1 MKGVHFLKNF
11 FDEGFCVPWNQ
22 IGKQYEK
29 GQSSSHTMSAS
40 EYETRL
46 AEYNLQLIAD
56 TLDISRQQSGERVK
70 ESLKK
75 AFDLSDNIFHMRQ
88 GIRKK
93 YLEYE
98 FRYVQQLR
106 SHFPDSLSG
115 VRSENDEEY
124 TRILILYQI
133 VLGNISLCLNEI
145 CLEYFIYDEADKWFQ
160 LALDAFWQAKGLNY
174 GLEDKLHDDEEIYVY
189 KYLIMLNIGKCYHNY
204 AMQHQKSD
212 YYAAQERFDQIISET
227 QDQERKLCRS
237 MRRENDRR
245 LKLIIMDA
253 YALELRIKRQER
265 AFYRDCD
272 SLNANERHQSYKD
285 YEEKLEMMRKYC
297 DKHFRNDSNRYKQYT
312 AQISIEEAII
322 NRKRRCFDAALE
334 KAAVVEEE
342 RNQDFPFAGEAPP
355 HNTDAINNI
364 SSVFRGIISSGD
376 QPDLHIQSLNIM
388 YSIDCY
394 PGKKPKDETAP
405 AEVCY
410 FYKKE
415 KGRAPLQSKL
425 IALLRMLAREGNMYA
440 LREYVQ
446 WYGQYLKKPTEA
458 AKLILLGDSFC
469 TERPEVNALRTLTT
483 SDAITR
489 LGRGLDYIL
498 KNDETVYRNAKGR
511 HVYSMDD
518 IERLFDELIQCF
530 PVDLAQDSACGYDDI
545 MILEDESERNLALQ
559 YLKCVFFSRIGSYSR
574 IDAMLRA
581 LCARKE
587 FEYISKGTLGLKA
600 RYMLAKSCMAAGE
613 LKNALDVLTEIR
625 DELKRKEEHIFERI
639 DIRTELMYGKCLVCL
654 GRYTDAQ
661 REVYAKRTP
670 LYIRIHASAGDP
682 AEKGETEYR
691 PESKHRT
698 NRFYLDA
705 MLCALHMY
713 DKAWFDELMK
723 DISEMPNAVSVGEM
737 TDWRDQLDINIIQ
750 GYGKVFWDEKNGYK
764 EGLPYFLNAYAILQK
779 HIPYDDPVYEVD
791 RQSILRISDRVKELK
806 DAECRSAYIITLII
820 LWQQCNA
827 GLSNE
832 LIHMRYS
839 GLYIHEEK
847 NGEDIRS
854 IQDKIIRFIID
865 TPVSNPISMQA
876 AFLIADWIVQY
887 ANMPTAFSSEKIST
901 RLTTADLQQINSAK
915 EKHEANVR
923 RLYQSFSKCALYPEQ
938 GSGAF
943 ESLKKS
949 VEFLYYPSEDQGKI
963 LVALM
968 KLYRPIQRIKNCC
981 RLTTEELGG
990 KRVAQ
995 YTSLNTLK
1003 ALLHEPAAGED
1014 PPRFRASSSGFM
1026 NDLFEGDVF
1035 LKLLFQNAPDEIAEN
1050 LKKCHELTRDW
1061 QSSHMPFVKNNIY
1074 IASFVMDEPE
1084 TSGAFN
1090 MWNIYGD
1097 AENGC
1102 ILQLDDSFFDIR
1114 NSTKNKKPV
1123 EQYFISGD
1131 TDADYPL
1138 YAIEYVQ
1145 RERECCTLENGKQG
1159 NAIQAGLS
1167 ELSEQ
1172 LESFYAVLHEIRE
1185 NNKKTANPA
1194 AAPTRDSVR
1203 KEKAE
1208 QCISAFV
1215 SDRLNE
1221 IRYLF
1226 KDQNYRYE
1234 NEIRSVISSGDYK
1247 VYERNGRND
1256 QSTQITYVE
1265 IDRPIERMDVVLGG
1279 KIDPIDVQHLTTWMR
1294 QTGRVIRITQSKI
1307 NRE

>member
-1 MKGVHFLKNF
+1 MNNF

-22 IGKQYEK
+22 IGKQYEE

-124 TRILILYQI
+124 TRILILYQL

-174 GLEDKLHDDEEIYVY
+174 GLEDKLHEDEEIYVY

-227 QDQERKLCRS
+227 QDQKGQLCRI

-253 YALELRIKRQER
+253 YAFELRIKRQER
-265 AFYRDCD
+265 SFYQDCD
-272 SLNANERHQSYKD
+272 SVKANERHQSYKD

-297 DKHFRNDSNRYKQYT
+297 DKHFLNDSNRYKQYT

-334 KAAVVEEE
+334 KAAVVEEK
-342 RNQDFPFAGEAPP
+342 RNQDSLFAWEAPP

-376 QPDLHIQSLNIM
+376 QPDLHIQSLNIT

-394 PGKKPKDETAP
+394 PDRKPKNETDP
-405 AEVCY
+405 TEICY

-415 KGRAPLQSKL
+415 QGRAPLQSKL

-440 LREYVQ
+440 LREYVH

-498 KNDETVYRNAKGR
+498 KNDEAVYRNAKGH
-511 HVYSMDD
+511 HVYSLDD
-518 IERLFDELIQCF
+518 IERLFGVLIQRF
-530 PVDLAQDSACGYDDI
+530 PVDLAQDSACGYDDKVI
-545 MILEDESERNLALQ
+545 PKDNSERNLALQ

-587 FEYISKGTLGLKA
+587 FEYISKGTLGLKV
-600 RYMLAKSCMAAGE
+600 RYMLAKSYMAAGE
-613 LKNALDVLTEIR
+613 FKNALNVLTEIR
-625 DELKRKEEHIFERI
+625 DALQRKENHIFERT

-654 GRYTDAQ
+654 GLYTNAKE
-661 REVYAKRTP
+661 EVYAKGTP
-670 LYIRIHASAGDP
+670 LYIRIHASTGNS
-682 AEKGETEYR
+682 AEKVETEYR
-691 PESKHRT
+691 PESKHRM

-723 DISEMPNAVSVGEM
+723 DISEMPNAAFIGEM
-737 TDWRDQLDINIIQ
+737 TDWRDQLDSSIIQ

-806 DAECRSAYIITLII
+806 DVECRSAYIITLII

-827 GLSNE
+827 RLSNE

-839 GLYIHEEK
+839 GLYMHDEK
-847 NGEDIRS
+847 NNEDIHT

-865 TPVSNPISMQA
+865 TPVSNPVTMQA
-876 AFLIADWIVQY
+876 AFLIADWIAQY
-887 ANMPTAFSSEKIST
+887 EYMPTVFSTENISA
-901 RLTTADLQQINSAK
+901 RLTDADLPQINSAK
-915 EKHEANVR
+915 DKHEANVR
-923 RLYQSFSKCALYPEQ
+923 RLYQSFSKCSLYPEQ

-949 VEFLYYPSEDQGKI
+949 VEFLYYPSEDQGRI

-1003 ALLHEPAAGED
+1003 ALLHEPADGEN

-1035 LKLLFQNAPDEIAEN
+1035 LKLLFQNAPSEIAAN
-1050 LKKCHELTRDW
+1050 LKNCHELTRDW
-1061 QSSHMPFVKNNIY
+1061 QNSNVHIVKNNIY
-1074 IASFVMDEPE
+1074 IASFVKDEPD

-1102 ILQLDDSFFDIR
+1102 ILQFDNSFFDIR

-1145 RERECCTLENGKQG
+1145 REKERCTLENGEQED
-1159 NAIQAGLS
+1159 AIQEALK
-1167 ELSEQ
+1167 ELSMQ
-1172 LESFYAVLHEIRE
+1172 LASFHDVQRSIQNRESEGESTDMQPR
-1185 NNKKTANPA
+1185 AN
-1194 AAPTRDSVR
+1194 VR
-1203 KEKAE
+1203 KKKAE
-1208 QCISAFV
+1208 QCISSFV

-1234 NEIRSVISSGDYK
+1234 NEIRAVISSGDYK
-1247 VYERNGRND
+1247 VYERNGRNG

>member
-1 MKGVHFLKNF
+1 MKNF
-11 FDEGFCVPWNQ
+11 FDESFCVPWNQ
-22 IGKQYEK
+22 IEENQEEH
-29 GQSSSHTMSAS
+29 SSTHTMSAS

-46 AEYNLQLIAD
+46 AEFNLQLIAD
-56 TLDISRQQSGERVK
+56 TLDISRQQSGKRVA

-75 AFDLSDNIFHMRQ
+75 AFDLSDYIFHRRQ

-124 TRILILYQI
+124 TRILILYQL

-174 GLEDKLHDDEEIYVY
+174 GLEDKLHEDEEIYVY

-227 QDQERKLCRS
+227 QDQEGQLCRS

-253 YALELRIKRQER
+253 YAFELRIKRQER
-265 AFYRDCD
+265 SFYQDCD
-272 SLNANERHQSYKD
+272 SVKANERHHSYKD
-285 YEEKLEMMRKYC
+285 YEAKLEMMRKYC
-297 DKHFRNDSNRYKQYT
+297 DKHFLNDSNRYKQYT
-312 AQISIEEAII
+312 AQLRIEEAII
-322 NRKRRCFDAALE
+322 NRKRRRFDAALE
-334 KAAVVEEE
+334 KAAAAEEE
-342 RNQDFPFAGEAPP
+342 RNHDVPFAGEAPP

-376 QPDLHIQSLNIM
+376 QPDLHIQSLNIT

-394 PGKKPKDETAP
+394 PDRKPKDETDP
-405 AEVCY
+405 TEICY

-415 KGRAPLQSKL
+415 KDRAPLQSKL

-440 LREYVQ
+440 LREYVH

-498 KNDETVYRNAKGR
+498 KNDEAVYRNAKGH
-511 HVYSMDD
+511 HVYSLDD
-518 IERLFDELIQCF
+518 IERLFGELIQRF
-530 PVDLAQDSACGYDDI
+530 PVDLAQDSACGYDDKVI
-545 MILEDESERNLALQ
+545 PKDNSERNLALQ

-587 FEYISKGTLGLKA
+587 FEYISKGTLGLKV
-600 RYMLAKSCMAAGE
+600 RYMLAKSYMAAGE
-613 LKNALDVLTEIR
+613 FKNALNVLTEIR
-625 DELKRKEEHIFERI
+625 DALQRKENHIFERT

-654 GRYTDAQ
+654 GLYTDAKE
-661 REVYAKRTP
+661 EVYAKGTP
-670 LYIRIHASAGDP
+670 LYIRIHASAGAP
-682 AEKGETEYR
+682 VERGETEYR
-691 PESKHRT
+691 PESIHRRD
-698 NRFYLDA
+698 RFYLDA

-713 DKAWFDELMK
+713 DKAWFGELMK
-723 DISEMPNAVSVGEM
+723 DMPEMPNAASVGEM
-737 TDWRDQLDINIIQ
+737 TDWRDLLDSSIIQ
-750 GYGKVFWDEKNGYK
+750 GYGKVFWDENGYR
-764 EGLPYFLNAYAILQK
+764 EALPFFSDAYAILQK

-820 LWQQCNA
+820 VWRQQYGVLAN
-827 GLSNE
+827 G
-832 LIHMRYS
+832 LIHMGYADTCIRC
-839 GLYIHEEK
+839 EK
-847 NGEDIRS
+847 TDKDIDS

-876 AFLIADWIVQY
+876 AFLIADWIVEY
-887 ANMPTAFSSEKIST
+887 EHMPVVFSSKNASSD
-901 RLTTADLQQINSAK
+901 LTDDDLLPINSAK
-915 EKHEANVR
+915 DKHEANVR

-938 GSGAF
+938 GSGTF

-949 VEFLYYPSEDQGKI
+949 VEFLYYPSEDQGRI

-1003 ALLHEPAAGED
+1003 ALLHEPAAGEN
-1014 PPRFRASSSGFM
+1014 PPRFRASNSGFM
-1026 NDLFEGDVF
+1026 NDLFEGEVF
-1035 LKLLFQNAPDEIAEN
+1035 LKLLFQMAPDKIAEK
-1050 LKKCHELTRDW
+1050 LKNCHELTRDW
-1061 QSSHMPFVKNNIY
+1061 QSSHTSFVKNNIY
-1074 IASFVMDEPE
+1074 IASFVKDESG
-1084 TSGAFN
+1084 TSGVFN
-1090 MWNIYGD
+1090 MWSIYGD

-1102 ILQLDDSFFDIR
+1102 ILQFDDSFFDIR
-1114 NSTKNKKPV
+1114 NSAKNKKPV
-1123 EQYFISGD
+1123 ELYFISGD

-1145 RERECCTLENGKQG
+1145 REKERCTLENGEQG
-1159 NAIQAGLS
+1159 DAIQEALK
-1167 ELSEQ
+1167 ELSMQ
-1172 LESFYAVLHEIRE
+1172 LASFHDVQRSIQNSESEEESTGIQPR
-1185 NNKKTANPA
+1185 AN
-1194 AAPTRDSVR
+1194 VR
-1203 KEKAE
+1203 KRKAE
-1208 QCISAFV
+1208 QCITSFV

-1234 NEIRSVISSGDYK
+1234 NEIRAVISSDHYK
-1247 VYERNGRND
+1247 VYERNGRNG